1 MTKKTRDPVPDVTR
15 RDFIEGVALGVGA
28 ALVPLGLAA
37 CDGNGGS
44 STRAAAQD
52 LPGYYPP
59 TLTGLRGS
67 HPGSFEAAHALRDGK
82 VPSAASELAEMYDL
96 VVVGGGISGLSA
108 ALFYRDR
115 VPGARVLVL
124 DNHDDF
130 GGHAKRNEFW
140 IDGRLHLMNG
150 GTYSIESPRPYSAIA
165 NGVLQRVG
173 ILRADDLGT
182 AGAGTDYY
190 ASVGLGSGIFL
201 DRETFGA
208 DFMLRHDEHTRWAQ
222 VLAGA
227 PLSERARREIA
238 ELEEAPRDYLPEGLA
253 PAAKKARL
261 GTISY
266 REFLL
271 KIVGVDPIVA
281 QFYKQRTHGLW
292 GRGIEAVSALE
303 CWATGLP
310 GCGGLETA
318 GRRDRGDGRDCG
330 RVCRHRWLRRRSSAG
345 RRCDRRA
352 GAGPR
357 TGARGASRQ
366 HGRRSGDGE
375 GALLAARPRRR
386 ADPHPLE
393 LNQTRAANVAGGVRI
408 EYQRAGRGYAL
419 QARHA
424 VLACWNAV
432 IPYLCPELPEA
443 QKAALH
449 ELVKT
454 PLIYANVAVANALP
468 WHRLGVASIH
478 APGGYFADIDLNEC
492 VALGGYARPTAAERL
507 TVADGAHAVLA
518 GIARTPA
525 EQDWSRRDPGDQPRA
540 LRARN
545 PRAAGPDARAR
556 RLRCAARCCGDH
568 RQSLAARLC
577 AGIQSAVPDTVAGSA
592 CANVIGRARR
602 GAITIANSDAASKA
616 YMDAAI
622 EEAHRAVA
630 ELFTA

>member
-1 MTKKTRDPVPDVTR
+1 MTQETREPAPDVTR
-15 RDFIEGVALGVGA
+15 RDFLEGVALGIAGA
-28 ALVPLGLAA
+28 LAPLGLAA
-37 CDGNGGS
+37 CDGAVGT

-67 HPGSFEAAHALRDGK
+67 HPGSFEAAHALRDGRT
-82 VPSAASELAEMYDL
+82 PGAASELAEVYDL

-108 ALFYRDR
+108 ALLYRDR

-165 NGVLQRVG
+165 NGVLERVG
-173 ILRADDLGT
+173 IRAEDL
-182 AGAGTDYY
+182 AQRAQKPDYY
-190 ASVGLGSGIFL
+190 ASLGLGSGIFL

-208 DFMLRHDEHTRWAQ
+208 DFMLRHDERTRWAQ

-238 ELEEAPRDYLPEGLA
+238 ELEEAPRDYLPGLA
-253 PAAKKARL
+253 PTAKKARL

-266 REFLL
+266 RDFLL
-271 KIVGVDPIVA
+271 KVVGTDPVVA

-292 GRGIEAVSALE
+292 GMGIEAVSALE

-310 GCGGLETA
+310 GFGGLKLPPGASDTMGETA
-318 GRRDRGDGRDCG
+318 AGFADTGGSVDVHLPDGGATVARALVRALVPEAIPGSTVDDLVTAKARYSLLDRG
-330 RVCRHRWLRRRSSAG
+330 
-345 RRCDRRA
+345 
-352 GAGPR
+352 GA
-357 TGARGASRQ
+357 
-366 HGRRSGDGE
+366 
-375 GALLAARPRRR
+375 
-386 ADPHPLE
+386 
-393 LNQTRAANVAGGVRI
+393 QTRIRLNSTVTHAANVAGGVRI
-408 EYQRAGRGYAL
+408 EYQRAGRGYAI

-432 IPYLCPELPEA
+432 IPYICPELPEP

-454 PLIYANVAVANALP
+454 PLVYANVAVANALP
-468 WHRLGVASIH
+468 WRQLGIASIH
-478 APGGYFADIDLNEC
+478 APAGYFADIDLNEC
-492 VALGGYARPTAAERL
+492 VALGDYATPTAAEQP
-507 TVADGAHAVLA
+507 TVVRMV
-518 GIARTPA
+518 RTPCSPGLPEHQQNKIGRA
-525 EQDWSRRDPGDQPRA
+525 EILATSLERFELEIRAQLDRMLGPGGFDSRRDVLAITVNRWPHGYAPEF
-540 LRARN
+540 N
-545 PRAAGPDARAR
+545 PLFQTPLPEGQR
-556 RLRCAARCCGDH
+556 
-568 RQSLAARLC
+568 
-577 AGIQSAVPDTVAGSA
+577 
-592 CANVIGRARR
+592 ANVIGRARR

-622 EEAHRAVA
+622 EEAHRAVG